1 MGTSK
6 QSGKHQSVIIKK
18 LIDILMKSNLLW
30 LKKAPSL
37 LRGTKEGYDL
47 MTHVT
52 ELGWQLNIYPNELN
66 VESMHDH
73 QLLGNDT
80 EPNNYTQ
87 VSNGSNIRNC

>member
-1 MGTSK
+1 
-6 QSGKHQSVIIKK
+6 
-18 LIDILMKSNLLW
+18 
-30 LKKAPSL
+30 
-37 LRGTKEGYDL
+37 

-52 ELGWQLNIYPNELN
+52 QLGWQLRIYPNELN

-87 VSNGSNIRNC
+87 LSNGCLDAPTFVIAKVCHWI